1 MKIFY
6 VFYHEYE
13 RMPIHAVEVIE
24 EMNRQGQQVVVVT
37 AISRQYL
44 QGLAWPKSIQV
55 HQVPILHLRGLR
67 MISFF
72 LSSFLLMPYW
82 CLKASPDIVYE
93 RFSLTSL
100 ATLWITRLLG
110 IALVVEV
117 NGIVT
122 DELALSQTAGWR
134 LHLQELVEGWV
145 FRGSDHLITVTEGI
159 RQWAGSDHSVPL
171 EKIETIFNGTNPR
184 KFKPFE
190 KGLARQEFGLDPE
203 RPIVGYL
210 GSLYPWCGLE
220 HLIDASP
227 MILEEIPDALFLIGG
242 GQTEMKWEFER
253 RAKHLGVEQHFVF
266 QGEVPWDKAALFIS
280 TFDVAVAPAQFT
292 KRTGISPLKFYAY
305 LAAIIHKFGVSVDFL
320 RKFRAESVF
329 RCDYKASKL
338 VEPNRDEAR
347 APSGNSSA
355 RRGLY
360 ICVGAG
366 SQGTVRWD
374 TDGASVMRRA
384 FVRDKTMPG
393 APRCDEKFPEPG
405 HRF

>member
-305 LAAIIHKFGVSVDFL
+305 LACERPVVGTDLQGLGNILEERNVGKSFPVGEKEEL
-320 RKFRAESVF
+320 AEAVILLLQDREMATSMGKRGREFVLKSHTWERVVEKTIELLN
-329 RCDYKASKL
+329 RCLNSK
-338 VEPNRDEAR
+338 
-347 APSGNSSA
+347 
-355 RRGLY
+355 RG
-360 ICVGAG
+360 
-366 SQGTVRWD
+366 T
-374 TDGASVMRRA
+374 
-384 FVRDKTMPG
+384 
-393 APRCDEKFPEPG
+393 
-405 HRF
+405 

>member
-44 QGLAWPKSIQV
+44 QGLAWPHTIQV
-55 HQVPILHLRGLR
+55 HRVPILHLRGLR

-72 LSSFLLMPYW
+72 LSLLLLLPYW
-82 CLKASPDIVYE
+82 CLKESPNIVYE

-110 IALVVEV
+110 IGLVVEV
-117 NGIVT
+117 NGIVS

-134 LHLQELVEGWV
+134 LYLQELIEGWV

-159 RQWAGSDHSVPL
+159 RQWVGSDHSVPL
-171 EKIETIFNGTNPR
+171 EKIETLFNGTNPG
-184 KFKPFE
+184 KFKPFD

-203 RPIVGYL
+203 RPVVGYL

-242 GQTEMKWEFER
+242 GQAEMKWEFER
-253 RAKHLGVEQHFVF
+253 KVKHLGVEQHFVF

-280 TFDVAVAPAQFT
+280 AFDVAVAPAQFT

-305 LAAIIHKFGVSVDFL
+305 LACERPVVGTDLQGLGNILEEKNVGKSFPVGEKEELAEAVILLLQDREMATSMGKRGREFVLKSHTWERVFEKTIELLKGKL
-320 RKFRAESVF
+320 RDAKT
-329 RCDYKASKL
+329 
-338 VEPNRDEAR
+338 
-347 APSGNSSA
+347 GSA
-355 RRGLY
+355 
-360 ICVGAG
+360 
-366 SQGTVRWD
+366 
-374 TDGASVMRRA
+374 
-384 FVRDKTMPG
+384 
-393 APRCDEKFPEPG
+393 
-405 HRF
+405 

>member
-44 QGLAWPKSIQV
+44 QGLAWPHTIQV
-55 HQVPILHLRGLR
+55 HRVPILHLRGLR

-72 LSSFLLMPYW
+72 LSSFLLLPYW
-82 CLKASPDIVYE
+82 FLKESPNIVYE

-171 EKIETIFNGTNPR
+171 EKIETIFNGTNPG

-227 MILEEIPDALFLIGG
+227 MILKDFPDALFLIGG
-242 GQTEMKWEFER
+242 GQAEMKWKFER
-253 RAKHLGVEQHFVF
+253 KVKHLGVEQHFVF

-305 LAAIIHKFGVSVDFL
+305 LACERPVVGTDLQGLGNILEEENVGKSFPVGEKEEL
-320 RKFRAESVF
+320 AEAVILLLQDREMATSMGKRGREFVLKSHTWERVVEKTIELLN
-329 RCDYKASKL
+329 RCLNS
-338 VEPNRDEAR
+338 NR
-347 APSGNSSA
+347 
-355 RRGLY
+355 
-360 ICVGAG
+360 
-366 SQGTVRWD
+366 GT
-374 TDGASVMRRA
+374 
-384 FVRDKTMPG
+384 
-393 APRCDEKFPEPG
+393 
-405 HRF
+405 